1 MPVKTIAAFTLLALV
16 LYGGFKAAPMLLGP
30 TLTLTSPFD
39 GATIQDGILSI
50 SGIAHHTE
58 KLSLDGA
65 PLLIDQNGAFTTS
78 LVLPQG
84 SAILTLTVSDRF
96 GRSHSVTRTVYV
108 P

>member
-1 MPVKTIAAFTLLALV
+1 MPLKSVAAFALLALV

-30 TLTLTSPFD
+30 QLTLSSPAD
-39 GATIQDGILSI
+39 GVTIQDGILSI
-50 SGIAHHTE
+50 SGVAHHTE

-65 PLLIDQNGAFTTS
+65 PLLIDQHGAFATS